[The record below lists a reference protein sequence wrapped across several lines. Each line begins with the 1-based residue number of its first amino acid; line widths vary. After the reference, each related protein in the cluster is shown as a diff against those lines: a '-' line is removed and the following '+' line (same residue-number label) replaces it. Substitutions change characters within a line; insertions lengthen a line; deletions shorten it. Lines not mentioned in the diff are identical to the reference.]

1 MPRRLDIPIPS
12 AAPVQLHF
20 AAVVKLQ
27 RGHPCPLHTHEALEL
42 VYYVEGTGTSQVD
55 TLRHPVQ
62 RGVFTLIP
70 AGVLH
75 DQTNPTAVTTIC
87 LGLIGSGL
95 ERHTGAWK
103 DPDGLLR
110 RACERL
116 VHELSDRR
124 PGFRRVADGLTL
136 EIVGLTERAV
146 AAANPAG
153 PDKDKIV
160 DKALELIEECEGQL
174 SVSDLADELY
184 VSRDYLR
191 HLFRS
196 QGKESP
202 IRRIIHARIEKAK
215 GLLVEPTLSIKEVAE
230 RSGCETVYY
239 FSRLFKKETG
249 QTPTAFRA
257 RAQS

>member
-75 DQTNPTAVTTIC
+75 DQTNPT
-87 LGLIGSGL
+87 
-95 ERHTGAWK
+95 AWK